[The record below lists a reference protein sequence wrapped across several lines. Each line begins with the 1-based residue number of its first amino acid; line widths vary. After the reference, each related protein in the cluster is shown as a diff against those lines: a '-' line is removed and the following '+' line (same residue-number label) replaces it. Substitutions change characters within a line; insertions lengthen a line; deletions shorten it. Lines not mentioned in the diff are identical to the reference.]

1 MASMNPRRTHKT
13 RWRSAAIT
21 RRVVARTDGTLRE
34 CGEGADPG
42 ADPGDAPVRGADAR
56 GDADLGMHEA
66 IGAADPV
73 ARKLF

>member
-1 MASMNPRRTHKT
+1 
-13 RWRSAAIT
+13 
-21 RRVVARTDGTLRE
+21 VARTDGTLRE

-42 ADPGDAPVRGADAR
+42 ADPGDALVRGADAR

-66 IGAADPV
+66 AGAAEPV